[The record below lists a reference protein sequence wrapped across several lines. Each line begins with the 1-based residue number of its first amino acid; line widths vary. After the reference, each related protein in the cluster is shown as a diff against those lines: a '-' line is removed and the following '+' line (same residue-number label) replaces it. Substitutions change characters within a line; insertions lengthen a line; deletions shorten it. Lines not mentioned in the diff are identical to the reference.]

1 MKSHGEGTLTL
12 MGVRL
17 YNPVTGRFL
26 SVDPVPG
33 GTDNPYVYVLNPTD
47 QFDLN
52 GQWGH
57 WRRWSRWTWHATAE
71 ITNWRGVSNAFRT
84 SYRHVNV
91 STGFCA
97 WECYSVGFQH
107 GHGYWNSGTR
117 GFATIGVNLGWNRG
131 YSTSTSYSL
140 GGGVGWGGY
149 AALGGSGSW
158 RNRVLNGEVG
168 VSWRPGGCWGGRGRN
183 HTIW

>member
-57 WRRWSRWTWHATAE
+57 WRRWSRWT
-71 ITNWRGVSNAFRT
+71 
-84 SYRHVNV
+84 
-91 STGFCA
+91 
-97 WECYSVGFQH
+97 
-107 GHGYWNSGTR
+107 
-117 GFATIGVNLGWNRG
+117 
-131 YSTSTSYSL
+131 
-140 GGGVGWGGY
+140 
-149 AALGGSGSW
+149 
-158 RNRVLNGEVG
+158 
-168 VSWRPGGCWGGRGRN
+168 
-183 HTIW
+183 